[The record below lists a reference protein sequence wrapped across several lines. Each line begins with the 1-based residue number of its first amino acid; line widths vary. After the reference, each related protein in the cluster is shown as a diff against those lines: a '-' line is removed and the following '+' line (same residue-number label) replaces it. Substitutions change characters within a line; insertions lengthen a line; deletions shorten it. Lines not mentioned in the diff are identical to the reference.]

1 MNNYN
6 YIDINTDLTYNIIN
20 YDLTNNIRNHTNLT
34 YNRINYDLT
43 NNNINM
49 NNYINIYIEQRDK
62 REQRLHSHL
71 IITIENQM
79 PTLCTE
85 DISKL
90 NKCVLDHD
98 LEDDCSICLESMK
111 AAQEA
116 IKLDCNHTYHSQCIK
131 TYLTEYNHKCP

>member
-6 YIDINTDLTYNIIN
+6 YIDINTDLTYNRINIIN
-20 YDLTNNIRNHTNLT
+20 YDLTDTIRN
-34 YNRINYDLT
+34 Y
-43 NNNINM
+43 NM
-49 NNYINIYIEQRDK
+49 NNYRNRYIEQRDR
-62 REQRLHSHL
+62 REQRLHSQL

-90 NKCVLDHD
+90 NKYVLEHD
-98 LEDDCSICLESMK
+98 LENDCSICLKSMK
-111 AAQEA
+111 ATQEV

-131 TYLTEYNHKCP
+131 TSLTEYNHKCP